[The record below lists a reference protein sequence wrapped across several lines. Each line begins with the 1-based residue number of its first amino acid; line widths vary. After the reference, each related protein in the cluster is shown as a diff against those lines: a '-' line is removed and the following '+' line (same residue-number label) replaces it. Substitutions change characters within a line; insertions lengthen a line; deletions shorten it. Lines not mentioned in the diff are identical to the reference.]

1 MLGTTKNLV
10 VLYSNFNIF
19 IIIDVEMNVADFIT
33 LLNVVLYLKMT
44 GWKSPSTLYIKNVTD
59 QSKFGDILVG

>member
-19 IIIDVEMNVADFIT
+19 IIIDAEMNVADFIT

-44 GWKSPSTLYIKNVTD
+44 GWKTLSLCIIYNKCNR
-59 QSKFGDILVG
+59 SKQI